1 MAKSRRGEIQ
11 QEDKRRLNKASLRY
25 LTGIF
30 RFMLPYKGLFIF
42 GLVALALSS
51 LILLAFPRLAGELL
65 DVASGKPAYF
75 KTLSQVAIAL
85 LLILFVQSIF
95 SSSVARRIILPK
107 Q

>member
-1 MAKSRRGEIQ
+1 MSKRKKKEELRE
-11 QEDKRRLNKASLRY
+11 EEKRRLDKTGLRY

-30 RFMLPYKGLFIF
+30 RFMLPYKWTFLV

-65 DVASGKPAYF
+65 DVAAGKPHFF
-75 KTLSQVAIAL
+75 KTIDQVAIAL

-95 SSSVARRIILPK
+95 SFVR
-107 Q
+107 